1 MKVCGLDVHKDTI
14 FCAIYNGKTYSEV
27 KIFSTLTPD
36 IHSLAHYLKVNGVS
50 KVAMESTGIY
60 WVPLWNI
67 LEQCDFELMLIN
79 PYYIKQMPGRKSDI
93 KDSQWIARLLYNKM
107 LRPSFVP
114 DKHIRELRA
123 YTRKEVKLQGRRTAL
138 LQEMERIL
146 ELCNI
151 RITSFTSTI
160 DSKSVRGVI
169 ELIIKGEYD
178 PKLFLQQ
185 VHGRILNRHKEKIAD
200 SLQGFVPPYQRDI
213 LEMTYEELLMVES
226 HISKLSAMASEVCRK
241 HYQKELSL
249 LVTIPGVS
257 EKSATQIIAESGAD
271 MRAFAESKKFVSW
284 VGFSPRNDESAGKFK
299 SRAITKGNKY
309 LRRILVQ
316 IAWAASRT
324 KNCYFNAKFKQLI
337 TRKGSKKALIAIAR
351 KIAVV
356 AWNMLRA
363 SEPFNPERLPIDDE
377 QAMRRR
383 LKYHQQIIDNLQN
396 SFEVGL
402 S

>member
-36 IHSLAHYLKVNGVS
+36 IHSLSRHLKDNAVG

-60 WVPLWNI
+60 WVPIWNI
-67 LEQCDFELMLIN
+67 LEQSDFELMLVN

-93 KDSQWIARLLYNKM
+93 KDSQWIARLLYNNM

-114 DKHIRELRA
+114 DKKIRELRA
-123 YTRKEVKLQGRRTAL
+123 YTRKEVKLQGRRTSL

-178 PKLFLQQ
+178 SHIFIEQI
-185 VHGRILNRHKEKIAD
+185 HGRIRNRHKAKIAD
-200 SLQGFVPPYQRDI
+200 SLQGYIPDYQRNI
-213 LEMTYEELLMVES
+213 LEITYDEFLMVEN
-226 HISKLSAMASEVCRK
+226 HINNLSAMASELCQK
-241 HYQKELSL
+241 YYQKELSL
-249 LVTIPGVS
+249 LKTIPGVS

-271 MRAFAESKKFVSW
+271 MQAFADSKKFVSW

-299 SRAITKGNKY
+299 SRAITQGNKY

-324 KNCYFNAKFKQLI
+324 KNSYFMSKFKQLI

-351 KIAVV
+351 KIAVI
-356 AWNMLRA
+356 AWNMLRT
-363 SEPFNPERLPIDDE
+363 SEAFNPELLPIDDE
-377 QAMRRR
+377 QTMRKR
-383 LKYHQQIIDNLQN
+383 LKYHQQIIEDLQN

>member
-36 IHSLAHYLKVNGVS
+36 IHSLARHLKENGVL

-60 WVPLWNI
+60 WVPIWNI
-67 LEQCDFELMLIN
+67 LEQSDFQLMLVN

-114 DKHIRELRA
+114 DKQIRELRA
-123 YTRKEVKLQGRRTAL
+123 YTRKEVKLQSRRTAL

-151 RITSFTSTI
+151 RITSFVSTV
-160 DSKSVRGVI
+160 DSKSVRSII
-169 ELIIKGEYD
+169 ELIINREYD
-178 PKLFLQQ
+178 SDILIQQ
-185 VHGRILNRHKEKIAD
+185 VHGRIRNRHKDKIAA
-200 SLQGFVPPYQRDI
+200 SLQGFIPDYQRDI
-213 LEMTYEELLMVES
+213 LEMTYEEFLLVES
-226 HISKLSAMASEVCRK
+226 HIEKLSAMASEMCKK

-249 LVTIPGVS
+249 LKTIPGVS
-257 EKSATQIIAESGAD
+257 DKSATQIIAESGAD
-271 MRAFAESKKFVSW
+271 MQAFAQSKKFVSW
-284 VGFSPRNDESAGKFK
+284 VGFSPRNDQSAGKFK
-299 SRAITKGNKY
+299 SRAITKGNRY

-324 KNCYFNAKFKQLI
+324 KGSYFNAKFKQLI

-351 KIAVV
+351 KIAVI

-363 SEPFNPERLPIDDE
+363 SEPFKPELLPIDDE
-377 QAMRRR
+377 QTMRRR
-383 LKYHQQIIDNLQN
+383 LKYHQQIIDELQN